1 MASFFDGPDKCD
13 DGDIRVIRY
22 RDLLPTDHPVRLIE
36 RFVDD
41 LNVSSFEAR
50 YKVGDG
56 QKGRAPKDIR
66 MMLSVIL
73 YAVYR
78 RTYSARQIDEAT
90 QCQADFWFLTNG
102 KRISHDKISDFISLH
117 EDEVHRVFLETIYLA
132 HENELLDFKGLY
144 QDGYL
149 LKANASK
156 KRSATMQDLTHRE
169 RRLSDRL
176 DAIIDELKDKQIA
189 PCLEEEKKRVSSK
202 LLKLADLKAALQAK
216 IAQRS
221 EGKALWKANDI
232 ASGTTINETD
242 PDSDKMKQKDGSYAN
257 SYLKVSAIDGKADI
271 IVASAVDGYNDEP
284 HIALPLFQQANE
296 NCKDTDGRY
305 TTVVADANFTSA
317 ENCVEFEKQNI
328 ELVGPTRNYEE
339 QKRNTEE
346 NSIVLMMKYDETR
359 HCVICPAGAELQEKS
374 RYFDSHKNTTLI
386 TFSNPAACQTCV
398 RKDACVNS
406 KTGYRTVKIDIRRP
420 AQDRVLHR
428 YFSEK
433 GQALYKRRSHTAE
446 TPQGDLKKNGRFVQ
460 LVRRGVRKV
469 RVDSIY
475 HDIVWNL
482 RRIFNTKGASLVWC
496 P

>member
-13 DGDIRVIRY
+13 DGEFRVIRY
-22 RDLLPTDHPVRLIE
+22 RDLLPNDHPVRLIE
-36 RFVDD
+36 RFVAD
-41 LNVSSFEAR
+41 LDVSSFEAR

-56 QKGRAPKDIR
+56 QKGRAPKDVR

-102 KRISHDKISDFISLH
+102 ERISHDKISDFITLH

-176 DAIIDELKDKQIA
+176 DAIIDELKDKQIS
-189 PCLEEEKKRVSSK
+189 PCQEEEKRRVCSK
-202 LLKLADLKAALQAK
+202 LSKLAALKAALLEK
-216 IAQRS
+216 IARRS
-221 EGKALWKANDI
+221 GGKAPWKADII
-232 ASGTTINETD
+232 ASSTTINATD

-257 SYLKVSAIDGKADI
+257 SYLKVSAVDGKADI

-284 HIALPLFQQANE
+284 HMALPLFQQANE
-296 NCKDTDGRY
+296 NCKNTEDSY
-305 TTVVADANFTSA
+305 TTAIADANFTSA

-328 ELVGPTRNYEE
+328 ELIGPTRNYEE
-339 QKRNTEE
+339 QKRNAEE
-346 NSIVLMMKYDETR
+346 NAANDTMTYDETK
-359 HCVICPAGAELQEKS
+359 HCVICPAGLELQEKS

-386 TFSNPAACQTCV
+386 TFSNPTACLTCA
-398 RKDACVNS
+398 RRNACVNG
-406 KTGYRTVKIDIRRP
+406 KTGYRQVKIDIRRP
-420 AQDRVLHR
+420 AQDRTLKR
-428 YFSEK
+428 YLSEE
-433 GQALYKRRSHTAE
+433 GQSLYKRRSHTAE
-446 TPQGDLKKNGRFVQ
+446 TPQGDLKKNGRFIQ
-460 LVRRGVRKV
+460 LLRRGIRKT

-475 HDIVWNL
+475 HDTVWNL
-482 RRIFNTKGASLVWC
+482 RRIFNIKGASLVWC
-496 P
+496 A